1 MTDKN
6 PKVPKKHYF
15 PIPKNFT
22 KFNDAEIDEYASQLH
37 GQILEALGES
47 EMNPDHIAIVGSSF
61 VGLIEGEERITT
73 RLELAEIKPVSKKE
87 GLTSAET

>member
-1 MTDKN
+1 MKDKN

-73 RLELAEIKPVSKKE
+73 IANFMNSRLVAGKLKCK
-87 GLTSAET
+87 TS

>member
-37 GQILEALGES
+37 GES

-73 RLELAEIKPVSKKE
+73 RLELAEVKPVSKKE